1 MRIGQLA
8 ARTGVTVDTLRYYER
23 LGLLPPPARSASGYR
38 EYPDGAVTRVRL
50 IRNAVRL
57 GFPLK
62 DVMRFLHVR
71 DAGGAPCR
79 QVRDFGEHLAREIDS
94 RIAELAAMRKS
105 MDVILRDWD
114 QRLSHTPRGSRAHL
128 LESLPQRAS
137 MVHARRGRW

>member
-8 ARTGVTVDTLRYYER
+8 ARTEVTVDTLRYYER
-23 LGLLPPPARSASGYR
+23 LGLMPTPARSASGYR

-79 QVRDFGEHLAREIDS
+79 QVRDYGEHLAKEIDS
-94 RIAELAAMRKS
+94 RIAELVAMRKS

-114 QRLSHTPRGSRAHL
+114 QRLSQTPSGSRAHL

-137 MVHARRGRW
+137 VHARRGRW